1 MQRGGRMIVPSV
13 AGRFVYQLIDRPF
26 LDVVSY
32 IVSETGSVRGSSCR
46 HAAMKLHSRIHRCI
60 TLNGKLSRS
69 SSIDERRIEEVLDEE
84 REEISWDEC
93 R

>member
-1 MQRGGRMIVPSV
+1 MIVSSV